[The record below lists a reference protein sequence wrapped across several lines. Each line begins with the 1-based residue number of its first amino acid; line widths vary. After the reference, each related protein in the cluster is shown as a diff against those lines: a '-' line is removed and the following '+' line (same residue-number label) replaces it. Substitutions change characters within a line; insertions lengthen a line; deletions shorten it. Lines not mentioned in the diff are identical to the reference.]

1 LQKWLHLA
9 SNLQYPPSNEFEW
22 NIEYRMQ
29 IDKSIFFLQIMLA
42 RLRMCVFFCTFAR
55 YFAKYM
61 LTHLHIRN
69 YALISHLDIDFHEG
83 FSVMTGETGAGKS
96 IILGALNL
104 VMGARAD
111 IKSITEGEDKCVIEA
126 LFRPSSAVRSQIASL
141 LDRSQSELLDTLVIR
156 RELSASGRSRSFV
169 NDEVVTQAELK
180 ALARQLIDIH
190 SQHESLMIGDDLFQ
204 IQVVDA
210 IAGNNSEREAY
221 AAAYTNYQEAV
232 AALHKAEALAKKI
245 QADADYLQW
254 QYQQL
259 VEAQLVAGEIEELEE
274 EEYRLSHAEE
284 IQASLAQA
292 LQQLDSDQGALAM
305 IHSAGSGLFKVVQN
319 GSELSRVTER
329 LDSVEIELKDILS
342 DIQRLYDRTELD
354 PMRLEQVGERLSM
367 LQTLMKKHRVQTVEE
382 LIALR
387 EEYAEQ
393 VQRIENIDEE
403 IERLRVESVRLKGE
417 AERAAQ
423 QLTQSRKS
431 VCEKIAMHLVEDM
444 QRLGVPHA
452 KVAVDIQPTEDFTET
467 GKDNVQFMFAANLNQ
482 SLRRVAEVASGG
494 EISRLML
501 CIKALIASSNGL
513 PTIIFDEIDT
523 GVSGAIASQM
533 GEIMRQMGTSRQI
546 ITITHL
552 PQVAARG
559 EQHYLVYKEDT
570 DVRTETH
577 IRVLT
582 EAEHEQEIEKMRQ
595 L

>member
-1 LQKWLHLA
+1 MHN
-9 SNLQYPPSNEFEW
+9 S
-22 NIEYRMQ
+22 R
-29 IDKSIFFLQIMLA
+29 KS
-42 RLRMCVFFCTFAR
+42 CTFAN
-55 YFAKYM
+55 YFVKDM

-111 IKSITEGEDKCVIEA
+111 IKSITEGEERCVIEA
-126 LFRPSSAVRSQIASL
+126 TFGEDLI
-141 LDRSQSELLDTLVIR
+141 IR
-156 RELSASGRSRSFV
+156 RELSANGRSRSFV
-169 NDEVVTQAELK
+169 NDEIVTQTELK

-210 IAGNNSEREAY
+210 IAGNTAEREAY
-221 AAAYTNYQEAV
+221 SHAYISYQEAI
-232 AALHKAEALAKKI
+232 AALREAQALAKKA

-254 QYQQL
+254 QYTQL
-259 VEAQLVAGEIEELEE
+259 LEAQLVAGEIEELEE

-284 IQASLAQA
+284 IQTALAQA
-292 LQQLDSDQGALAM
+292 LQQLDSDNGALSL
-305 IHSAGSGLFKVVQN
+305 IHSTR
-319 GSELSRVTER
+319 LSDADSALAER
-329 LDSVEIELKDILS
+329 IDSVEIELKDIVS
-342 DIQRLYDRTELD
+342 DIQRLYDRTERD
-354 PMRLEQVGERLSM
+354 PMRLEQVQERISM
-367 LQTLMKKHRVQTVEE
+367 LQTLMKKHHVQTVDQLITLRDE
-382 LIALR
+382 LAT
-387 EEYAEQ
+387 Q
-393 VQRIENIDEE
+393 VQRIENIDEDLAHLQAE
-403 IERLRVESVRLKGE
+403 VDTAHSALSIAADALTASRLEPCNLI
-417 AERAAQ
+417 A
-423 QLTQSRKS
+423 SR
-431 VCEKIAMHLVEDM
+431 LVEDM
-444 QRLGVPHA
+444 VRLGVPHA
-452 KVAVDIQPTEDFTET
+452 KVAVDIQPTNDFSET
-467 GKDNVQFMFAANLNQ
+467 GKDNVQFLFAANLNQ

-533 GEIMRQMGTSRQI
+533 GEIMRQMAQSRQI

-552 PQVAARG
+552 PQVAARC

-570 DVRTETH
+570 DIRTETH
-577 IRVLT
+577 IRQLSDQ
-582 EAEHEQEIEKMRQ
+582 EHDMEIEKMRS

>member
-1 LQKWLHLA
+1 
-9 SNLQYPPSNEFEW
+9 
-22 NIEYRMQ
+22 
-29 IDKSIFFLQIMLA
+29 
-42 RLRMCVFFCTFAR
+42 
-55 YFAKYM
+55 M

-111 IKSITEGEDKCVIEA
+111 IKSITEGEDKCIIEA
-126 LFRPSSAVRSQIASL
+126 TFGEDLI
-141 LDRSQSELLDTLVIR
+141 IR
-156 RELSASGRSRSFV
+156 RELSANGRSRSFV
-169 NDEVVTQAELK
+169 NDEVVTQVELK
-180 ALARQLIDIH
+180 TLARELIDIH

-210 IAGNNSEREAY
+210 IAGNITERTAYNEAY
-221 AAAYTNYQEAV
+221 ITYQEAKR
-232 AALHKAEALAKKI
+232 ALSEAQTLARKM
-245 QADADYLQW
+245 QADADYQQW
-254 QYQQL
+254 QYNQL
-259 VEAQLVAGEIEELEE
+259 SEAQLEVGEMEALEE

-284 IQASLAQA
+284 IQTSLAQA
-292 LQQLDSDQGALAM
+292 IEKLDSDNGALSL
-305 IHSAGSGLFKVVQN
+305 IHSTRLTDADSVLAD
-319 GSELSRVTER
+319 R

-342 DIQRLYDRTELD
+342 DIQRLYDRTERD
-354 PMRLEQVGERLSM
+354 PIRLAQVQERISM
-367 LQTLMKKHRVQTVEE
+367 LQTLMKKHHVLTVEE

-387 EEYAEQ
+387 DELGEQ
-393 VQRIENIDEE
+393 LERIDNIDEE
-403 IERLRVESVRLKGE
+403 LARLQAEVDTAHRQLSIAAEALTASRMAPSQFIASRL
-417 AERAAQ
+417 
-423 QLTQSRKS
+423 
-431 VCEKIAMHLVEDM
+431 IEDM
-444 QRLGVPHA
+444 VRLGVPHA
-452 KVAVDIQPTEDFTET
+452 NVAVDIQPTEDFTET

-533 GEIMRQMGTSRQI
+533 GEIMRQMADSRQI
-546 ITITHL
+546 IAITHL
-552 PQVAARG
+552 PQVAVRG
-559 EQHYLVYKEDT
+559 EHHYLVYKEDT

-577 IRVLT
+577 IRALNA
-582 EAEHEQEIEKMRQ
+582 AEHELEIEKMRS

>member
-1 LQKWLHLA
+1 MFSSFSFASAARDLRRKSSGTEKQKKRA
-9 SNLQYPPSNEFEW
+9 
-22 NIEYRMQ
+22 RACVCA
-29 IDKSIFFLQIMLA
+29 FFFVP
-42 RLRMCVFFCTFAR
+42 LRGIL
-55 YFAKYM
+55 AKYM

-126 LFRPSSAVRSQIASL
+126 LFRPSSTVRSQIASL

-221 AAAYTNYQEAV
+221 AAAYTDYQEAV

-403 IERLRVESVRLKGE
+403 IEGLRVASDEARRRLGE
-417 AERAAQ
+417 EARR
-423 QLTQSRKS
+423 LTQSRKS

-577 IRVLT
+577 IRALN

>member
-1 LQKWLHLA
+1 
-9 SNLQYPPSNEFEW
+9 
-22 NIEYRMQ
+22 
-29 IDKSIFFLQIMLA
+29 
-42 RLRMCVFFCTFAR
+42 
-55 YFAKYM
+55 M

-111 IKSITEGEDKCVIEA
+111 IKSITEGEERCVIEA
-126 LFRPSSAVRSQIASL
+126 TFGEDLI
-141 LDRSQSELLDTLVIR
+141 IR
-156 RELSASGRSRSFV
+156 RELSANGRSRSFV
-169 NDEVVTQAELK
+169 NDEIVTQAELK

-210 IAGNNSEREAY
+210 IAGNTAEREAY
-221 AAAYTNYQEAV
+221 SHAYIFYQEAI
-232 AALHKAEALAKKI
+232 AALREAQALAKKA

-254 QYQQL
+254 QYTQL
-259 VEAQLVAGEIEELEE
+259 LEAQLVAGEIEELEE

-284 IQASLAQA
+284 IQTALAQA
-292 LQQLDSDQGALAM
+292 LQQLDSDHGALSL
-305 IHSAGSGLFKVVQN
+305 IHSTR
-319 GSELSRVTER
+319 LSDADSALAER
-329 LDSVEIELKDILS
+329 IDSVEIELKDIVS
-342 DIQRLYDRTELD
+342 DIQRLYDRTEHD
-354 PMRLEQVGERLSM
+354 PMRLEQVQERISM
-367 LQTLMKKHRVQTVEE
+367 LQTLMKKHHVQTVDE
-382 LIALR
+382 LITLR
-387 EEYAEQ
+387 DELATQ
-393 VQRIENIDEE
+393 VQRIENIDEDLA
-403 IERLRVESVRLKGE
+403 RLQAEVDTAHSALSIAADALTASRL
-417 AERAAQ
+417 APCNLIA
-423 QLTQSRKS
+423 SR
-431 VCEKIAMHLVEDM
+431 LVEDM
-444 QRLGVPHA
+444 VRLGVPHA
-452 KVAVDIQPTEDFTET
+452 KVAVDIQPTNDFSET
-467 GKDNVQFMFAANLNQ
+467 GKDNVQFLFAANLNQ

-501 CIKALIASSNGL
+501 CIKSLIASSNGL

-533 GEIMRQMGTSRQI
+533 GEIMRQMAQSRQI

-552 PQVAARG
+552 PQVAARC

-577 IRVLT
+577 ICQLS
-582 EAEHEQEIEKMRQ
+582 AQEHDMEIEKMRS

>member
-1 LQKWLHLA
+1 
-9 SNLQYPPSNEFEW
+9 
-22 NIEYRMQ
+22 
-29 IDKSIFFLQIMLA
+29 
-42 RLRMCVFFCTFAR
+42 
-55 YFAKYM
+55 M

-111 IKSITEGEDKCVIEA
+111 IKSITEGEERCVIEA
-126 LFRPSSAVRSQIASL
+126 TFGEDLI
-141 LDRSQSELLDTLVIR
+141 IR
-156 RELSASGRSRSFV
+156 RELSANGRSRSFV
-169 NDEVVTQAELK
+169 NDEIVTQTELK

-210 IAGNNSEREAY
+210 IAGNTAEREAY
-221 AAAYTNYQEAV
+221 SHAYISYQEAI
-232 AALHKAEALAKKI
+232 AALRETQALAKKA

-254 QYQQL
+254 QYTQL
-259 VEAQLVAGEIEELEE
+259 LEAQLVAGEIEELEE

-284 IQASLAQA
+284 IQTALAQA
-292 LQQLDSDQGALAM
+292 LQQLDSDHGALSL
-305 IHSAGSGLFKVVQN
+305 IHSTR
-319 GSELSRVTER
+319 LSDADSALAER
-329 LDSVEIELKDILS
+329 IDSVEIELKDIVS
-342 DIQRLYDRTELD
+342 DIQRLYDRTERD
-354 PMRLEQVGERLSM
+354 PMRLEQVQERISM
-367 LQTLMKKHRVQTVEE
+367 LQTLMKKHRVQTVDQLITLRDE
-382 LIALR
+382 LAT
-387 EEYAEQ
+387 Q
-393 VQRIENIDEE
+393 VQRIENIDEDLAHLQAE
-403 IERLRVESVRLKGE
+403 VDTAHSALSIAAEALTASRLAPCNLI
-417 AERAAQ
+417 A
-423 QLTQSRKS
+423 SR
-431 VCEKIAMHLVEDM
+431 LVEDM
-444 QRLGVPHA
+444 VRLGVPHA
-452 KVAVDIQPTEDFTET
+452 KVAVDIQPTNDFSET
-467 GKDNVQFMFAANLNQ
+467 GKDNVQFLFAANLNQ

-501 CIKALIASSNGL
+501 CIKSLIASSNGL

-533 GEIMRQMGTSRQI
+533 GEIMRQMAQSRQI

-552 PQVAARG
+552 PQVAARC

-577 IRVLT
+577 IRQLS
-582 EAEHEQEIEKMRQ
+582 AQEHDMEIEKMRS

>member
-1 LQKWLHLA
+1 
-9 SNLQYPPSNEFEW
+9 
-22 NIEYRMQ
+22 
-29 IDKSIFFLQIMLA
+29 
-42 RLRMCVFFCTFAR
+42 
-55 YFAKYM
+55 M

-111 IKSITEGEDKCVIEA
+111 IKSITEGEDKCIIEA
-126 LFRPSSAVRSQIASL
+126 TFRPPAAVGCQTAAL
-141 LDRSQSELLDTLVIR
+141 LDRSQGELFDPLIIR
-156 RELSASGRSRSFV
+156 RELSANGRSRSFV
-169 NDEVVTQAELK
+169 NDELVTQAELK

-204 IQVVDA
+204 IQIVDA
-210 IAGNNSEREAY
+210 IASNNAEREAY
-221 AAAYTNYQEAV
+221 EKAYTAYQQTT
-232 AALHKAEALAKKI
+232 AALREAQALAKKV

-254 QYQQL
+254 QYNQL
-259 VEAQLVAGEIEELEE
+259 VEAQLVAGEMEELEE

-284 IQASLAQA
+284 IQTSLAEA
-292 LQQLDSDQGALAM
+292 LQQLDSDNGALAL
-305 IHSAGSGLFKVVQN
+305 IHSTRLSGADTTLA
-319 GSELSRVTER
+319 ER
-329 LDSVEIELKDILS
+329 LNSVEIELKDIVS
-342 DIQRLYDRTELD
+342 DIQRLYNRTERD
-354 PMRLEQVGERLSM
+354 PMRLEQVQERLSM
-367 LQTLMKKHRVQTVEE
+367 LQTLMKKHHVQTIEE

-387 EEYAEQ
+387 EDLERQ
-393 VQRIENIDEE
+393 VQRIENMDEE
-403 IERLRVESVRLKGE
+403 LEKLRVDSLQLKGE
-417 AERAAQ
+417 ADNAALL
-423 QLTQSRKS
+423 LTRSRRG
-431 VCEKIAMHLVEDM
+431 VCEKIAKHLVEDM
-444 QRLGVPHA
+444 VRLGVPHA
-452 KVAVDIQPTEDFTET
+452 NVAVDIQPTDDFTET

-533 GEIMRQMGTSRQI
+533 GEIMRQMADSRQI

-559 EQHYLVYKEDT
+559 EHHYLVYKEDT
-570 DVRTETH
+570 VLRTETH
-577 IRVLT
+577 IRALSAT
-582 EAEHEQEIEKMRQ
+582 EHKAEIEKMRQ